1 MTDIEYAA
9 SVASRYPDC
18 FTESGLA
25 IPSRLATME
34 SSIARTNWTRAAPAK
49 PSSQTQAEVYARRLS
64 WATILARISPV
75 TRIDAAEALGVVDG
89 GDRMN
94 VLEQA
99 GLAARIP
106 GVKPIRWE
114 ITLPEA
120 KV

>member
-9 SVASRYPDC
+9 NVAARFPDC
-18 FTESGLA
+18 FTKSGLA
-25 IPSRLATME
+25 IYSRLATME
-34 SSIARTNWTRAAPAK
+34 SRIARANWTRAAPAK

-75 TRIDAAEALGVVDG
+75 SRIDAAEALGVVDG

-106 GVKPIRWE
+106 GVKPIKWT
-114 ITLPEA
+114 ITLPEERA
-120 KV
+120 